1 MQRTVVIR
9 TYGDMSMSKP
19 IVNAL
24 VQPAVNINELNR
36 LRAEL
41 GVSKYSRSDEY
52 IARLR
57 EAKVKYHVEPATG
70 IKAKLWGL
78 LGLVILLKGE
88 FN

>member
-41 GVSKYSRSDEY
+41 GVSKYSRSNEH

-57 EAKVKYHVEPATG
+57 EAKVKYHVEPVTG
-70 IKAKLWGL
+70 IKAKLLGL